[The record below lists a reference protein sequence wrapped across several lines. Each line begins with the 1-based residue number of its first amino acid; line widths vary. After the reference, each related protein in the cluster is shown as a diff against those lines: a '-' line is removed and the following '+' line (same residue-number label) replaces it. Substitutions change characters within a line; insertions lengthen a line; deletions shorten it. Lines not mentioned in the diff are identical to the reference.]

1 MLRAPF
7 DQTTTEG
14 TAWSSTMEEPS
25 PPRSLSSQPLALPA
39 PQCQDAHAPAL
50 SSRTITRKLKIIII
64 IATLNH
70 CPFEQPTTVTHENE
84 GADEADGLPLQFSN
98 PAHGDL
104 RDTSFGRWH
113 SVLFVQPQAVVTRQ
127 RSMPASS
134 IFRKAHNGEMTLSRA
149 TSQQPHCH
157 LPQNRCK
164 AKKTK
169 KKPTCAFFFVSRK
182 LYQSLQT

>member
-1 MLRAPF
+1 MT
-7 DQTTTEG
+7 Q
-14 TAWSSTMEEPS
+14 
-25 PPRSLSSQPLALPA
+25 SL
-39 PQCQDAHAPAL
+39 
-50 SSRTITRKLKIIII
+50 
-64 IATLNH
+64 
-70 CPFEQPTTVTHENE
+70 
-84 GADEADGLPLQFSN
+84 
-98 PAHGDL
+98 
-104 RDTSFGRWH
+104 
-113 SVLFVQPQAVVTRQ
+113 LFVQPQAVVTRQ

-169 KKPTCAFFFVSRK
+169 KNQLVLFFFVSRK